1 MASLYELI
9 NAELEKNKSITY
21 NRLDEF
27 ITDDKR
33 SAEFIMSPGLMRNR
47 RERNY
52 LIISGFWPL

>member
-33 SAEFIMSPGLMRNR
+33 SAEFIMSINAVRNS
-47 RERNY
+47 
-52 LIISGFWPL
+52 LCHCQKG

>member
-33 SAEFIMSPGLMRNR
+33 CIGWRSRVPVTVRLCA
-47 RERNY
+47 Y
-52 LIISGFWPL
+52 LGS

>member
-33 SAEFIMSPGLMRNR
+33 SYVIIRRAEVQ
-47 RERNY
+47 Y
-52 LIISGFWPL
+52 A

>member
-33 SAEFIMSPGLMRNR
+33 SAVRNS
-47 RERNY
+47 
-52 LIISGFWPL
+52 LCHCQKG

>member
-1 MASLYELI
+1 MLREDDEVVLASLYELI

-33 SAEFIMSPGLMRNR
+33 SAEFVMSLSEGLKFS
-47 RERNY
+47 
-52 LIISGFWPL
+52 ISA

>member
-9 NAELEKNKSITY
+9 NAELEKNKSIKY

-33 SAEFIMSPGLMRNR
+33 SAEFVMSLSEGLKFS
-47 RERNY
+47 
-52 LIISGFWPL
+52 ISA